1 MSKLQMKAHNQRESE
16 DLGGIFCKQKI
27 EIFTMLPKIQIETSG
42 LLLVHLYIYI
52 LVYLLLILFLL
63 IL

>member
-1 MSKLQMKAHNQRESE
+1 
-16 DLGGIFCKQKI
+16 
-27 EIFTMLPKIQIETSG
+27 MLPKIQIETSG

-63 IL
+63 ILYRELIKIIKHLSIFLTYTKLL